1 MADAQQSDDQPDAQD
16 AATAP
21 DTLGE
26 AGLKAL
32 EAERAKR
39 KAAERE
45 LRELRP
51 LAAKAAELEERDKT
65 EMQRANERA
74 EAAEKRAAALETEAL
89 RTRIGRDAGLPPE
102 FASRLQGVTE
112 EELAADAAEL
122 VKHLAPAGQGTPLT
136 TKPLATLSLGATTPD
151 EQAPVDNEQA
161 FRRLL
166 TKR

>member
-1 MADAQQSDDQPDAQD
+1 MADAQKDNDQPDEQD

-32 EAERAKR
+32 ETERAKR
-39 KAAERE
+39 KSAERE

-65 EMQRANERA
+65 EMQRAIDRA
-74 EAAEKRAAALETEAL
+74 EAAEKRAAALETDAL

-102 FASRLQGVTE
+102 FASRLQGSTE
-112 EELAADAAEL
+112 EELAADAADL
-122 VKHLAPAGQGTPLT
+122 VKHLAPAGQPIT
-136 TKPLATLSLGATTPD
+136 TKPLASLSLGATTPD
-151 EQAPVDNEQA
+151 DQEPVDDEQA

-166 TKR
+166 SN